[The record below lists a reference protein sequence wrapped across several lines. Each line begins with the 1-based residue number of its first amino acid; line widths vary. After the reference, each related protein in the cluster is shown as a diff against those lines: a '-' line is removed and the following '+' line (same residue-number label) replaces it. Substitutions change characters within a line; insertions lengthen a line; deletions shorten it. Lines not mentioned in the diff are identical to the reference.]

1 MNNLSEVDKYEKRL
15 SQLLEKV
22 SEVIKNAES

>member
-1 MNNLSEVDKYEKRL
+1 M
-15 SQLLEKV
+15 